1 MDAWDVV
8 VIGGTVAGMRAAIA
22 AHDAGASVA
31 LFSGHAHGSDAGA
44 ADTGGLAASVGEA
57 TSKAHRD
64 DTIRAGRWLS
74 DQDVVAS
81 RTTAA
86 FEELA
91 QLERWGLVL
100 RRDGASLPLLQQ
112 LPGHSEPRVASTGDS
127 TGRELHQLLEEQCI
141 KRGIPRRMDMQ
152 AVSLAMHD
160 DGSACGAVF
169 FDVQEG
175 ELVGVQAKTVILAS
189 DGFQSAWNGDG
200 VGDGTG
206 AWLALVAGIPLRDM
220 EFSACNPLN
229 VETVDLSLPLTLID
243 DGAKVRLASG
253 GDVEFE
259 ADSGLD
265 AASQQILSGGE
276 LCVLDA
282 RVLKRTS
289 RKWYSD
295 TAERVQ
301 SRCGLALDADVL
313 PLAPRVELTI
323 GGVPTDCTGR
333 VTSGGEPVEGLFAAG
348 GCCNS
353 GFHGADIVAGN
364 HLLDSIVG
372 GAAAGDA
379 AASTSASFGFGSPEA
394 VTAELST
401 AGEKVAHLL
410 HGADGGALTRAAGA
424 FQLASVM
431 SDAMGFERDAATL
444 EAAAVRIS
452 EISTAGLQLSDANPV
467 MNTELVEVLRLEGL
481 LKLSAAAVASA
492 LHRAESRGSHQRSDH
507 PERDD
512 AGHLQHTLVDSS
524 GNVSD
529 SPVNQGSGDDWL
541 LAPPE

>member
-57 TSKAHRD
+57 TSRAHRD

-74 DQDVVAS
+74 DQDVAAA
-81 RTTAA
+81 RTSAA
-86 FEELA
+86 FGELA

-141 KRGIPRRMDMQ
+141 KRGIPRRVDMQ
-152 AVSLAMHD
+152 AVSLAMQ

-169 FDVQEG
+169 FDVQDG
-175 ELVGVQAKTVILAS
+175 ELVSVQAKTVILAS

-206 AWLALVAGIPLRDM
+206 AWLALGANIALRDM

-265 AASQQILSGGE
+265 AASQLILSGGE

-323 GGVPTDCTGR
+323 GGVPTDGTGK
-333 VTSGGEPVEGLFAAG
+333 VTSGEEPVEGLFAAG

-364 HLLDSIVG
+364 HLLDSLVG
-372 GAAAGDA
+372 GAVAGASAATA
-379 AASTSASFGFGSPEA
+379 AASVGFGSPDA
-394 VTAELST
+394 VRAELSA

-410 HGADGGALTRAAGA
+410 HGADEGALTRAAGA

-431 SDAMGFERDAATL
+431 SEFMGLERDAASL
-444 EAAAVRIS
+444 EAAAARIS
-452 EISTAGLQLSDANPV
+452 EISAGGLQLSDSNPV

-492 LHRAESRGSHQRSDH
+492 LHRAESRGSHQRSDYL
-507 PERDD
+507 ERDD
-512 AGHLQHTLVDSS
+512 ADHLQHTLVDAS

-529 SPVNQGSGDDWL
+529 SSVNQGSGDDWL
-541 LAPPE
+541 LAPSE

>member
-1 MDAWDVV
+1 MV

-22 AHDAGASVA
+22 AHDAGVSVA
-31 LFSGHAHGSDAGA
+31 LFDGRAHGSDAGA
-44 ADTGGLAASVGEA
+44 ADTGGLAASIKEA
-57 TSKAHRD
+57 TSRAHRD

-74 DQDVVAS
+74 DQDVAAA
-81 RTTAA
+81 RTSAA

-152 AVSLAMHD
+152 AVSLAMQE
-160 DGSACGAVF
+160 GSASGAVF

-175 ELVGVQAKTVILAS
+175 ELVSVQAKTVILAS

-206 AWLALVAGIPLRDM
+206 AWLALGADVPLRDM

-253 GDVEFE
+253 GDVEFGV
-259 ADSGLD
+259 DSGLH
-265 AASQQILSGGE
+265 AASQQIISGGE

-323 GGVPTDCTGR
+323 GGVPTDGTGK
-333 VTSGGEPVEGLFAAG
+333 VTSGGEPVEDLFAAG

-364 HLLDSIVG
+364 HLLDSLVG
-372 GAAAGDA
+372 GAAAGAAAAEA
-379 AASTSASFGFGSPEA
+379 AASVGFGSPDA
-394 VTAELST
+394 VRVELST

-410 HGADGGALTRAAGA
+410 QGVDEGALTRAAGA

-431 SDAMGFERDAATL
+431 SDAMGIERDVASL
-444 EAAAVRIS
+444 EAAAARIS
-452 EISTAGLQLSDANPV
+452 KIIAAGLQLSDSNPA

-481 LKLSAAAVASA
+481 LKLSAVSVASA
-492 LHRAESRGSHQRSDH
+492 KFRIGS
-507 PERDD
+507 DD
-512 AGHLQHTLVDSS
+512 AGNLVHTLVDSS

>member
-22 AHDAGASVA
+22 AHDAGVSVA
-31 LFSGHAHGSDAGA
+31 LFDGRAHGSDAGA
-44 ADTGGLAASVGEA
+44 ADTGGLAASIKEA
-57 TSKAHRD
+57 TSRAHRD

-74 DQDVVAS
+74 DQDVAAA
-81 RTTAA
+81 RTSAA

-152 AVSLAMHD
+152 AVSLAMQE
-160 DGSACGAVF
+160 GSASGAVF

-175 ELVGVQAKTVILAS
+175 ELVSVQAKTVILAS

-206 AWLALVAGIPLRDM
+206 AWLALGADVSLRDM

-253 GDVEFE
+253 GDVEFG
-259 ADSGLD
+259 ADSGLH
-265 AASQQILSGGE
+265 AASQQIISGGE

-323 GGVPTDCTGR
+323 GGVPTDGTGK
-333 VTSGGEPVEGLFAAG
+333 VTSGGEPVEDLFAAG

-364 HLLDSIVG
+364 HLLDSLVG
-372 GAAAGDA
+372 GAAAGAAAAEA
-379 AASTSASFGFGSPEA
+379 AASVGFGSPDA
-394 VTAELST
+394 VRVELST

-410 HGADGGALTRAAGA
+410 QGVDEGALTRAAGA

-431 SDAMGFERDAATL
+431 SDAMGIERDAASL
-444 EAAAVRIS
+444 ETAAARIS
-452 EISTAGLQLSDANPV
+452 KIIAAGLQLSDSNPV

-481 LKLSAAAVASA
+481 LKLSAVSVASA
-492 LHRAESRGSHQRSDH
+492 KFRIGS
-507 PERDD
+507 DD
-512 AGHLQHTLVDSS
+512 AGNLVHTLVDSS

>member
-57 TSKAHRD
+57 TSRAHRD

-74 DQDVVAS
+74 DQDVAAA
-81 RTTAA
+81 RTSAA
-86 FEELA
+86 FGELA

-141 KRGIPRRMDMQ
+141 KRGIPRRVDMQ
-152 AVSLAMHD
+152 AVSLAMQ

-169 FDVQEG
+169 FDVQDG
-175 ELVGVQAKTVILAS
+175 ELVSVQAKTVILAS

-206 AWLALVAGIPLRDM
+206 AWLALGANIALRDM

-265 AASQQILSGGE
+265 AASQLILSGGE

-289 RKWYSD
+289 RMWYSD

-323 GGVPTDCTGR
+323 GGVPTDGTGK
-333 VTSGGEPVEGLFAAG
+333 VTSGEEPVEGLFAAG

-364 HLLDSIVG
+364 HLLDSLVG
-372 GAAAGDA
+372 GAVAGASAATA
-379 AASTSASFGFGSPEA
+379 AASVGFGSPDA
-394 VTAELST
+394 VRAELSA

-410 HGADGGALTRAAGA
+410 HGADEGALTRAAGA

-431 SDAMGFERDAATL
+431 SEFMGLERDAASL
-444 EAAAVRIS
+444 EAAAARIS
-452 EISTAGLQLSDANPV
+452 EISAGGLQLSDSNPV

-512 AGHLQHTLVDSS
+512 ADHLQHTLVDAS

-529 SPVNQGSGDDWL
+529 SSVNQGSGDDWL
-541 LAPPE
+541 LAPSE

>member
-31 LFSGHAHGSDAGA
+31 LFSGRAHGSDAGA

-74 DQDVVAS
+74 DQDVAAA
-81 RTTAA
+81 RTSAA

-112 LPGHSEPRVASTGDS
+112 LLGHSEPRVASTGDS

-141 KRGIPRRMDMQ
+141 KRGIPRRVDMQ
-152 AVSLAMHD
+152 AVSLAMQ

-169 FDVQEG
+169 FDVQDG
-175 ELVGVQAKTVILAS
+175 ELVSVQAKTVILAS

-206 AWLALVAGIPLRDM
+206 AWLALGADIPLRDM

-229 VETVDLSLPLTLID
+229 VETVDLSLPLTIID

-253 GDVEFE
+253 GDVEFGV
-259 ADSGLD
+259 DSGLH
-265 AASQQILSGGE
+265 AASQQIISGGE

-289 RKWYSD
+289 RMWYSD

-323 GGVPTDCTGR
+323 GGVPTDGTGK
-333 VTSGGEPVEGLFAAG
+333 VTSGGEPVDGLFAAG

-364 HLLDSIVG
+364 HLLDSLVG
-372 GAAAGDA
+372 GAAAGA
-379 AASTSASFGFGSPEA
+379 AASDTAASVGFGSPSA
-394 VTAELST
+394 IKAELSA

-410 HGADGGALTRAAGA
+410 HGAEEGALTRAAAA
-424 FQLASVM
+424 FQLSSAM
-431 SDAMGFERDAATL
+431 SDAMGLERDADSL
-444 EAAAVRIS
+444 EAAAARIS
-452 EISTAGLQLSDANPV
+452 EISAAGLQLSDSNPV

-481 LKLSAAAVASA
+481 LKLSAMSVASA
-492 LHRAESRGSHQRSDH
+492 KFRIGS
-507 PERDD
+507 DD
-512 AGHLQHTLVDSS
+512 AGDLVHTLVDSS

>member
-31 LFSGHAHGSDAGA
+31 LFSGRAHGSDAGA

-57 TSKAHRD
+57 TSRAHRD

-74 DQDVVAS
+74 DQDVAAA
-81 RTTAA
+81 RTSAA
-86 FEELA
+86 FGELA

-141 KRGIPRRMDMQ
+141 KRGIPRRVDMQ
-152 AVSLAMHD
+152 AVSLAMQ

-169 FDVQEG
+169 FDVQDG
-175 ELVGVQAKTVILAS
+175 ELVSVTVILAS

-206 AWLALVAGIPLRDM
+206 AWLALGANIALRDM

-265 AASQQILSGGE
+265 AASQLILSGGE

-289 RKWYSD
+289 RMWYSD

-323 GGVPTDCTGR
+323 GGVPTDGTGN
-333 VTSGGEPVEGLFAAG
+333 VTSGEEPVEGLFAAG

-364 HLLDSIVG
+364 HLLDSLVG
-372 GAAAGDA
+372 GAVAGASAATA
-379 AASTSASFGFGSPEA
+379 AASVGFGSPDA
-394 VTAELST
+394 VRAELSA

-410 HGADGGALTRAAGA
+410 HGADEGALTRAAGA

-431 SDAMGFERDAATL
+431 SEFMGLERDAASL
-444 EAAAVRIS
+444 EAAAARIS
-452 EISTAGLQLSDANPV
+452 EISAGGLQLSDSNPV

-512 AGHLQHTLVDSS
+512 ADHLQHTLVDAS

-529 SPVNQGSGDDWL
+529 SSVNQGSGDDWL
-541 LAPPE
+541 LAPSE